1 MAAPR
6 SLENTWILNPGS
18 FGNNLSDISV
28 CVIGNSRCGKTSFIR
43 NLFGGDRLQATTDTK
58 TILQS
63 TSYKLKQTS
72 KIKISE
78 LLMPS
83 STRSRTVFQ
92 NHFDPYEFDL
102 FFVLT
107 DSWFTENI
115 MWTVRSVFKMMLLSG
130 KLRCFKNIHL
140 KPQQSQLKRSES
152 HIIFVR
158 SKIDQAIDQEM
169 NIGKNRKVRIDEL
182 KFLEGTRQNVSHVI
196 HKNYDP
202 DCKIHL
208 LNCRKL
214 VQWDGN
220 NLIDEFLEWTN
231 LYSKAEENLYPAA
244 LYMAPISPKIIQ
256 HKFENMHERI
266 WKVALLSVA
275 SRE

>member
-1 MAAPR
+1 MTHHALIHR
-6 SLENTWILNPGS
+6 VLELQLN
-18 FGNNLSDISV
+18 
-28 CVIGNSRCGKTSFIR
+28 
-43 NLFGGDRLQATTDTK
+43 
-58 TILQS
+58 
-63 TSYKLKQTS
+63 LKAR
-72 KIKISE
+72 K
-78 LLMPS
+78 
-83 STRSRTVFQ
+83 
-92 NHFDPYEFDL
+92 
-102 FFVLT
+102 
-107 DSWFTENI
+107 
-115 MWTVRSVFKMMLLSG
+115 
-130 KLRCFKNIHL
+130 
-140 KPQQSQLKRSES
+140 SQLKKTES

-256 HKFENMHERI
+256 HKFENMYERI

>member
-1 MAAPR
+1 
-6 SLENTWILNPGS
+6 
-18 FGNNLSDISV
+18 
-28 CVIGNSRCGKTSFIR
+28 
-43 NLFGGDRLQATTDTK
+43 
-58 TILQS
+58 
-63 TSYKLKQTS
+63 
-72 KIKISE
+72 
-78 LLMPS
+78 MPS
-83 STRSRTVFQ
+83 SSRSRTVFQ

-102 FFVLT
+102 FFVFT

-115 MWTVRSVFKMMLLSG
+115 MWTVRCVFKVMLLYHA
-130 KLRCFKNIHL
+130 LIHCFLELQLNL
-140 KPQQSQLKRSES
+140 KARKSQLKKTES

-256 HKFENMHERI
+256 HKFENMYERI

-275 SRE
+275 SRELRVKYDLILTTL

>member
-1 MAAPR
+1 VDSQVGFQSDARPCLIMLIHR
-6 SLENTWILNPGS
+6 VLELELN
-18 FGNNLSDISV
+18 
-28 CVIGNSRCGKTSFIR
+28 
-43 NLFGGDRLQATTDTK
+43 
-58 TILQS
+58 
-63 TSYKLKQTS
+63 LKAR
-72 KIKISE
+72 K
-78 LLMPS
+78 
-83 STRSRTVFQ
+83 
-92 NHFDPYEFDL
+92 
-102 FFVLT
+102 
-107 DSWFTENI
+107 
-115 MWTVRSVFKMMLLSG
+115 
-130 KLRCFKNIHL
+130 
-140 KPQQSQLKRSES
+140 SQLKKTES

-256 HKFENMHERI
+256 HKFENMYERI

>member
-1 MAAPR
+1 
-6 SLENTWILNPGS
+6 
-18 FGNNLSDISV
+18 
-28 CVIGNSRCGKTSFIR
+28 
-43 NLFGGDRLQATTDTK
+43 
-58 TILQS
+58 
-63 TSYKLKQTS
+63 
-72 KIKISE
+72 
-78 LLMPS
+78 MPS

-102 FFVLT
+102 FFVFT

-115 MWTVRSVFKMMLLSG
+115 MWTVRLVFKMMLFDDSPCYQHWLAELELNS
-130 KLRCFKNIHL
+130 KTHE
-140 KPQQSQLKRSES
+140 SQLKKSES

-158 SKIDQAIDQEM
+158 SKIDHAIDQEM
-169 NIGKNRKVRIDEL
+169 NIGKNRKVRIDEI

-214 VQWDGN
+214 GQWDGN

-231 LYSKAEENLYPAA
+231 LYSKTEENLYPAA
-244 LYMAPISPKIIQ
+244 LYMSPISPKIIQ
-256 HKFENMHERI
+256 HKFENMYERI